1 MKVTLLAGTIA
12 ETGEMH
18 VVDLLKNVVV
28 KPGGEV
34 YVMRNTQFAEG
45 NIARIMYLHK

>member
-34 YVMRNTQFAEG
+34 YVMRNTQFSDG
-45 NIARIMYLHK
+45 NIAAQYESCK